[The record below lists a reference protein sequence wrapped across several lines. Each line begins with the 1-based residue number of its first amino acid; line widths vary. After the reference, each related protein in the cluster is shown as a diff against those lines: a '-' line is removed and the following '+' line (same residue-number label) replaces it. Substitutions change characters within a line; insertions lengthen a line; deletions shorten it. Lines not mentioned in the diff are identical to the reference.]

1 MKTTITA
8 VIFDMD
14 GVLFDTERM
23 YMECWRE
30 AAEPRGLKNVDEIS
44 KACIGRTL
52 QGTKEVFEAAK
63 AEQGIDVS
71 FEELHEDCS
80 RRFQKKEEREG
91 LPEKPGVHE
100 ILEYLKEN
108 EVPVALASSTRK
120 AAVMEH
126 LNRAGIT
133 GYFQKIVCGDMV
145 DHGKP
150 APDIYVKACEEMG
163 VKPEQAMAVED
174 SFNGIRSAHAAGLFT
189 VMVPDQLP
197 PTEEILTIV
206 DKKCDSLTELQT
218 QLPELLAVCG
228 DWGSFCCGMEPQY
241 LTAVTGGIPSD
252 HMICVSRYHKG
263 GTGQQRDF
271 FAIDE
276 SISFSVQYEEAFLIV
291 MLLRHVIFCVAIE
304 GYAHTTP
311 FYTPLVFI

>member
-80 RRFQKKEEREG
+80 RRFKEKEEREG

-100 ILEYLKEN
+100 ICGISEGEPHSNSIGILYTQDRSYGASGQSGYHILFSENYLRRHGG
-108 EVPVALASSTRK
+108 AWQACTRYLS
-120 AAVMEH
+120 E
-126 LNRAGIT
+126 
-133 GYFQKIVCGDMV
+133 
-145 DHGKP
+145 
-150 APDIYVKACEEMG
+150 
-163 VKPEQAMAVED
+163 
-174 SFNGIRSAHAAGLFT
+174 
-189 VMVPDQLP
+189 
-197 PTEEILTIV
+197 
-206 DKKCDSLTELQT
+206 
-218 QLPELLAVCG
+218 
-228 DWGSFCCGMEPQY
+228 GM
-241 LTAVTGGIPSD
+241 
-252 HMICVSRYHKG
+252 
-263 GTGQQRDF
+263 
-271 FAIDE
+271 
-276 SISFSVQYEEAFLIV
+276 
-291 MLLRHVIFCVAIE
+291 
-304 GYAHTTP
+304 
-311 FYTPLVFI
+311 